1 MMLTD
6 TIDFRLIRNGLMF
19 DNSCSPLIS
28 FPLNSKLVLMLN
40 SKNGFLK
47 ILESEELRKTSLKRK
62 KSKKN
67 YQQLLY
73 HDYWIRTKNQIS
85 KDKPSLKEPESL

>member
-19 DNSCSPLIS
+19 DNSCSPLIT
-28 FPLNSKLVLMLN
+28 FPLNSKLIVMLN
-40 SKNGFLK
+40 SRNGFLK
-47 ILESEELRKTSLKRK
+47 ILETEELRKTSLKRK

-73 HDYWIRTKNQIS
+73 HDYWIKLGSN
-85 KDKPSLKEPESL
+85 L